1 MVKRN
6 LIPVILITSCMAVI
20 CFILLTYYQE
30 DTEYEEL
37 KRRVITKET
46 GQEKEKKNWLK
57 IDWDALPKDCIAWIH
72 FRHPKVIS
80 YPVMQGK
87 DNGFYLHKNYKG
99 EYSYSGSIFADSSNN
114 PLFTDDNTIIYGH
127 NMASGKMFGSLKKFR
142 DEDYFKKNRKF
153 TIYTRDG
160 RRLVYR
166 IYNAVLVRPS
176 SKIYTYAFGSDETK
190 AEYLTT
196 WMGKGLFKTDYSVG
210 IHDRIISL
218 STCQYSGSRRLVLQ
232 AKLIKEETR

>member
-87 DNGFYLHKNYKG
+87 DNGVYLHRDYKG
-99 EYSYSGSIFADSSNN
+99 DYSYSGSIFADSSSPALAGRNGS
-114 PLFTDDNTIIYGH
+114 P
-127 NMASGKMFGSLKKFR
+127 SGP
-142 DEDYFKKNRKF
+142 
-153 TIYTRDG
+153 
-160 RRLVYR
+160 
-166 IYNAVLVRPS
+166 RPS
-176 SKIYTYAFGSDETK
+176 TRRSRSRTHATRR
-190 AEYLTT
+190 
-196 WMGKGLFKTDYSVG
+196 
-210 IHDRIISL
+210 RIP
-218 STCQYSGSRRLVLQ
+218 RR
-232 AKLIKEETR
+232 